1 MESKQTFGQYIRDR
15 RRALGLTQRE
25 FAETLYVTESAV
37 SKWERG
43 LSYPDITLLLDIC
56 AALDVTEH
64 ELLTASVDTQKRSA
78 ERLAEKY
85 QRLTRGFC
93 IFMCLIFVGVLV
105 GCGIACAVSS
115 SLWILPIGAA
125 AVMTAGSLT
134 VLPFLLARRPAW
146 EPYKWAAALGSM
158 VCGVE
163 ALVLFCCARAGS
175 MNWYPTVS
183 MWILTGSALVLLPVI
198 LPAIPLP
205 AALARRRASLY
216 AAVILA
222 LLLLTMF
229 AMSWEPLHGVFRPA
243 WFAVAASA
251 VCFGLGFA
259 ACPIF
264 LRQLPLPEPF
274 CRCKTSLFLGIQ
286 TVLLLLLLTACCRYA
301 GGTAWAMCP
310 IVLASVVFG
319 LSTAFLPIPLRQ
331 LPLPEPLRR
340 HRALTY
346 FAAVTALLFAMLAV
360 IAHVTGNDGQWF
372 FALAVPL
379 ALLGL
384 VLPWG
389 LMGIIRYLPV
399 NGWFRASLCC
409 VWTGLWSW
417 LYPWFVDKIMLLNGW
432 VAGTPY
438 RLLLPVDFSRWQDP
452 RTAGWNCFLLA
463 LLALGALAAGLA
475 AAGVL
480 RGRRPAAR

>member
-1 MESKQTFGQYIRDR
+1 M
-15 RRALGLTQRE
+15 
-25 FAETLYVTESAV
+25 
-37 SKWERG
+37 
-43 LSYPDITLLLDIC
+43 
-56 AALDVTEH
+56 
-64 ELLTASVDTQKRSA
+64 
-78 ERLAEKY
+78 
-85 QRLTRGFC
+85 
-93 IFMCLIFVGVLV
+93 
-105 GCGIACAVSS
+105 
-115 SLWILPIGAA
+115 
-125 AVMTAGSLT
+125 
-134 VLPFLLARRPAW
+134 LPFLLARRPAW

-432 VAGTPY
+432 VRHALPAAAAGG
-438 RLLLPVDFSRWQDP
+438 LLPVAGPPDGRVELLSAG
-452 RTAGWNCFLLA
+452 TAG
-463 LLALGALAAGLA
+463 AG
-475 AAGVL
+475 GPGGGTCG
-480 RGRRPAAR
+480 GRRPAGTASCGPVARAPAL